1 MSFIASDLDMEEFDL
16 DPTKNVFTYEK
27 FLEFAEIINND
38 RIELYNEFIS
48 NVNKNNIFIKLW
60 GYIMNV
66 LRWIGRAFN
75 SVVRFTRRIFKKRK
89 SNNTADSIAEQAG
102 LQRKSVPSSN
112 AVYSSD
118 GIVKSEKLNI
128 PKDNKSTMEVD
139 DYIKIMYKSIRV
151 NFDRNKETIIFSI
164 REIYNSDNYINSGV
178 IAQQIPGKMRKN
190 GGYIVN
196 AMLLIFEDGLID
208 KLIKLSESIA
218 NKKFDNTIFDDE
230 NWIPKRTMDV
240 DLEFTMSQVEQAGIG
255 INKIM
260 KNLEAVNI
268 NEYNINGEVN
278 DKLEYI
284 NKFAA
289 ICNNLQ
295 MAVNCITG
303 IISGIYTVDGEY
315 KYSVGNITELSQFI
329 ELMIK
334 DAFPSKYI
342 AYNAYIVSSNKLSG
356 EEGDEDN
363 PIWGQTRVVFFPSD
377 KKDSIYKIA
386 LSGAG
391 ITSNRIEFNTSER
404 FSYIPKLHNLI
415 AKTSYITKNGCIITA
430 ERVTIPDR
438 GVYNGDTASLKNEID
453 KLCKDNNIRFEIS
466 DVHSRNIGLRQDGSP
481 CVIDYGFN
489 KLI

>member
-1 MSFIASDLDMEEFDL
+1 MSFIASNLDMEQFDL
-16 DPTKNVFTYEK
+16 DPTKNVFSYEK

-38 RIELYNEFIS
+38 RIKLYNEFIN
-48 NVNKNNIFIKLW
+48 NVNKNNVFVKLW
-60 GYIMNV
+60 GYIKNV
-66 LRWIGRAFN
+66 FRWIGRAFN
-75 SVVRFTRRIFKKRK
+75 SVAKFTRRIFKKRK

-102 LQRKSVPSSN
+102 LQRKSVPSDN
-112 AVYSSD
+112 VVYSD
-118 GIVKSEKLNI
+118 GIVKSEKINI

-139 DYIKIMYKSIRV
+139 DYIKIMYKNIKV
-151 NFDRNKETIIFSI
+151 KFDRDKETIIFSI
-164 REIYNSDNYINSGV
+164 REIYNPANYVNASV
-178 IAQQIPGKMRKN
+178 IGQQIPGKMVRD

-196 AMLLIFEDGLID
+196 VMLLIFEDGLID

-218 NKKFDNTIFDDE
+218 NKEFDNTIFDDK
-230 NWIPKRTMDV
+230 NWIPKRTVSV
-240 DLEFTMSQVEQAGIG
+240 DLEFTMTQVEQAGIG

-260 KNLEAVNI
+260 KNLEAINI
-268 NEYNINGEVN
+268 DEYNANGEVN

-303 IISGIYTVDGEY
+303 IIAGVYTVDGEY
-315 KYSVGNITELSQFI
+315 KHSVGNITELSQFI

-342 AYNAYIVSSNKLSG
+342 AYNAYIVSSINLSG
-356 EEGDEDN
+356 EEGDENN
-363 PIWGQTRVVFFPSD
+363 PIWGQTRLVFFPSD

-391 ITSNRIEFNTSER
+391 ITSNKIEFNTSER
-404 FSYIPKLHNLI
+404 FSRIPKLHDLI
-415 AKTSYITKNGCIITA
+415 AKTPYITNNGCIITA
-430 ERVTIPDR
+430 ERLIIPDGGR
-438 GVYNGDTASLKNEID
+438 YDGDISSLKSEID
-453 KLCKDNNIRFEIS
+453 KLCKENNIRFEIS
-466 DVHSRNIGLRQDGSP
+466 DVHSRNIGLKQNGSP

>member
-1 MSFIASDLDMEEFDL
+1 MSFIASNLDMDQFDL

-27 FLEFAEIINND
+27 FLEFTEIINND
-38 RIELYNEFIS
+38 RIELYNEFIN
-48 NVNKNNIFIKLW
+48 NVNKNNVFIKLW
-60 GYIMNV
+60 RYIMNV
-66 LRWIGRAFN
+66 FRWVGRVFN
-75 SVVRFTRRIFKKRK
+75 SMIVFIKRIFRKRR

-102 LQRKSVPSSN
+102 LQRKSVPSAN
-112 AVYSSD
+112 AVSTDS
-118 GIVKSEKLNI
+118 IIRWEKLDI
-128 PKDNKSTMEVD
+128 PKDNKSTMDADE
-139 DYIKIMYKSIRV
+139 YIKIMYKSIKV
-151 NFDRNKETIIFSI
+151 NFDRDKESIIFSI
-164 REIYNSDNYINSGV
+164 REIYNPDNYINAGV
-178 IAQQIPGKMRKN
+178 VAQQMPGKMLRD

-196 AMLLIFEDGLID
+196 VMILIFEDGLID

-218 NKKFDNTIFDDE
+218 NKEFDNTIFDDK
-230 NWIPKRTMDV
+230 NWIPKRTMNV

-260 KNLEAVNI
+260 KNLEAINI
-268 NEYNINGEVN
+268 NEYNANGEVN

-315 KYSVGNITELSQFI
+315 IHSVGNIIELSQFI

-342 AYNAYIVSSNKLSG
+342 AYNAYIVSSTKLSG
-356 EEGDEDN
+356 EKGDENN
-363 PIWGQTRVVFFPSD
+363 PIWGQTRLVFFPSN

-391 ITSNRIEFNTSER
+391 ITSNKIEFNISEK
-404 FSYIPKLHNLI
+404 FSHVPKLCDLI
-415 AKTSYITKNGCIITA
+415 AKTSGITKNGCIITA
-430 ERVTIPDR
+430 ERVIIPDKGR
-438 GVYNGDTASLKNEID
+438 YDGDVTSLKSDID
-453 KLCKDNNIRFEIS
+453 KLCKENNIKFEIS
-466 DVHSRNIGLRQDGSP
+466 DVHSRNIGIKQNGNP